1 MVIIQIEGG
10 NQNNH
15 DNQEN
20 FVRGGGK
27 RIIKIIRMIGK
38 IMIIRKILH
47 ERGWKQDNQDN
58 LT

>member
-1 MVIIQIEGG
+1 MIIRQVEGD

-20 FVRGGGK
+20 FIRGGGK
-27 RIIKIIRMIGK
+27 RIIRMIKIIGK

-47 ERGWKQDNQDN
+47 ERRWK
-58 LT
+58 LLR